1 MPAANILSGFEKT
14 VNEQAKCI
22 ILDLPFN
29 IVEGNDQPYLAVYL
43 QSNINKPYMYLQT
56 AEIIPK

>member
-1 MPAANILSGFEKT
+1 MDSNQDNLSSYYLPTANILSGFEKT

-29 IVEGNDQPYLAVYL
+29 IV
-43 QSNINKPYMYLQT
+43 
-56 AEIIPK
+56 